1 MVEFKTMKY
10 FLKKFLSIYDSPDMA
25 VNVLQAL
32 AHLETHDVAIVAT
45 TPFLWMWKLRLS
57 EAK

>member
-32 AHLETHDVAIVAT
+32 AHLETHDIGYCCYYPLFMDVKT
-45 TPFLWMWKLRLS
+45 
-57 EAK
+57 EA